1 MSEIVKLPQSIPKFA
16 KDAIRLFAQNVKKTA
31 YDGVRHAAR
40 RVLRRLV
47 ATDITRFYPTCF
59 HALEGLPVTLTIFE
73 DVTVSFKL
81 HFTERYHN
89 KRTLYVNDFSD
100 VIQAIIWLEHQMK
113 ALDALAELP
122 TEK

>member
-1 MSEIVKLPQSIPKFA
+1 MSEIVKLPQCIPKFA
-16 KDAIRLFAQNVKKTA
+16 KDAIRLFAKNVKNTA
-31 YDGVRHAAR
+31 SDGLRHAAR

-47 ATDITRFYPTCF
+47 ATDITRFYPSCF

-89 KRTLYVNDFSD
+89 KR
-100 VIQAIIWLEHQMK
+100 MK

>member
-1 MSEIVKLPQSIPKFA
+1 V
-16 KDAIRLFAQNVKKTA
+16 QNVKNTA
-31 YDGVRHAAR
+31 CNSVRDAAR
-40 RVLRRLV
+40 RVLRRLL

-100 VIQAIIWLEHQMK
+100 VI
-113 ALDALAELP
+113 
-122 TEK
+122 